1 RVVVEVNGEQKEL
14 ISGTYNLPVAIGEF
28 QMDCPI
34 TRGYL
39 SNAGND
45 AWGLRKDVRLRVWP
59 ANFPWIRPHE
69 FVYPVRQQWFASM
82 TQMANEPVYVDGGD
96 IPGKRKIYYHSG
108 LDIGGAEGMVDVIAA
123 TDGVVQSSGTDSL
136 PGLEDTPV
144 QPRYD
149 VVYVKDDRGWYYRY
163 SHLLRIDE
171 KIRPGVRIRKGDPIG
186 VLGKEG
192 GSGGWSHLHF
202 EIKSRQPSGLWG
214 TQEAYAFLWQSYHDQ
229 YKPAV
234 TAVARP
240 HV

>member
-1 RVVVEVNGEQKEL
+1 MLSKRTILLISFLLPITAVSPLAMEEEQIAPLFQIADVDVGETVRLDVGGKQAIVKVLKVEEFRDTLNFSVRQARVVVEVNGEQKEL

-149 VVYVKDDRGWYYRY
+149 VV
-163 SHLLRIDE
+163 
-171 KIRPGVRIRKGDPIG
+171 
-186 VLGKEG
+186 
-192 GSGGWSHLHF
+192 
-202 EIKSRQPSGLWG
+202 
-214 TQEAYAFLWQSYHDQ
+214 
-229 YKPAV
+229 
-234 TAVARP
+234 
-240 HV
+240 